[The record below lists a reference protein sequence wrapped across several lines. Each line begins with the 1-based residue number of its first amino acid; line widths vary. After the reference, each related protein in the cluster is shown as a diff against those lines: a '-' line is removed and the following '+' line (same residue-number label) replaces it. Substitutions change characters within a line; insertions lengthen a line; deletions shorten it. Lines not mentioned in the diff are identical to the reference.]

1 MNFGL
6 KFAKMPV
13 SKKQKPLEITQ
24 NSFVFASNDQILLI
38 IHRVIHILSTI
49 GVKNVDNFFCFS

>member
-13 SKKQKPLEITQ
+13 SKKQKSLEITQ

-49 GVKNVDNFFCFS
+49 GVNNVDNFF